1 MKTSTMQNRL
11 ARAER
16 KVEVLEQLLEQQ
28 ARSRADQLLA
38 VQGVRD
44 SLAATIA
51 AVPGSL
57 LQIDALGTI
66 TRASVSARE
75 LLVRGGPIVGST
87 VAMISARVAAIARGE
102 GTEPQFEDQWRTED
116 GEEVPVL
123 VNVAW
128 APQGDLVCI
137 GVDLR
142 ERRRLEVELQFAQKM
157 DALGQ
162 LASGIAHE
170 INTPLQFVSDNLDF
184 VEEVYG
190 DFDSMFEAYGNFVRR
205 ARERFPAEVA
215 ALEEKNEELDIA
227 FAREN
232 GAGAAARARAGL
244 QRMRRIVRA
253 IRGVSNRRDA
263 WSEVELDT
271 IVDDAVVVARSVTKH
286 VASVETHYDGG
297 RLNGSSSDLGQL
309 VINLLVN
316 ASHAISDAGRA
327 HGTIEVR
334 TAVEDTLVRLSV
346 RDDGCGMAPEI
357 QRRVFEPFFTTKP
370 VGEGTGQ
377 GLALVSSIVQRH
389 GGTIDVQSKPGQGA
403 TFIVTLPRNH
413 QPETLEAAQ

>member
-16 KVEVLEQLLEQQ
+16 KVEVLERMLEQQ

-38 VQGVRD
+38 VQRVRD

-51 AVPGSL
+51 AVPGAL

-87 VAMISARVAAIARGE
+87 VAAVSARVDAIARGE
-102 GTEPQFEDQWRTED
+102 GTEPQFEDLWRTED
-116 GEEVPVL
+116 GEDIPVL

-190 DFDSMFEAYGNFVRR
+190 DFDAMFDAYGAFAHQVR
-205 ARERFPAEVA
+205 EQFPAEVA
-215 ALEEKNEELDIA
+215 ALDDKNEELDIA

-232 GAGAAARARAGL
+232 GAGAAARARAGV

-263 WSEVELDT
+263 WSEIELDT

-334 TAVEDTLVRLSV
+334 TAVEDSHVRLSV
-346 RDDGCGMAPEI
+346 RDDGCGMPPEVK
-357 QRRVFEPFFTTKP
+357 RRVFEPFFTTKP
-370 VGEGTGQ
+370 VGQGTGQ

-389 GGTIDVQSKPGQGA
+389 CGTIDVQTEPGQGT
-403 TFIVTLPRNH
+403 TFTVTLPRNH
-413 QPETLEAAQ
+413 QPEILEAAQ

>member
-1 MKTSTMQNRL
+1 MKPSTMQRRL

-16 KVEVLEQLLEQQ
+16 KVEILERMLEQQ
-28 ARSRADQLLA
+28 ARSRAEQLRA
-38 VQGVRD
+38 VQRVRD

-51 AVPGSL
+51 AVPGAL
-57 LQIDALGTI
+57 LQVDGDGAV

-75 LLVRGGPIVGST
+75 LLARGGPILGSN
-87 VAMISARVAAIARGE
+87 VADVSARVEAIARG
-102 GTEPQFEDQWRTED
+102 GPSDPQFEDQWRTQR
-116 GEEVPVL
+116 GEEIPVL

-128 APQGDLVCI
+128 APEGDLVCI

-142 ERRRLEVELQFAQKM
+142 ERRRLEIELQFAQKM

-170 INTPLQFVSDNLDF
+170 INTPLQFVSDNLEF

-190 DFDSMFEAYGNFVRR
+190 DFDAMFDDY
-205 ARERFPAEVA
+205 ERFAETARGRFADEVA
-215 ALEEKNEELDIA
+215 ALDARREELDIG

-232 GAGAAARARAGL
+232 GAGAAARARAGV

-263 WSEVELDT
+263 WAELELDA

-286 VASVETHYDGG
+286 VATVETHYDGG
-297 RLNGSSSDLGQL
+297 CLHGSSSDLGQL

-316 ASHAISDAGRA
+316 ASHAITDSGRP

-334 TAVEDTLVRLSV
+334 TAAEDAAVRLSV
-346 RDDGCGMAPEI
+346 RDDGCGMPPEV
-357 QRRVFEPFFTTKP
+357 QRRMFEPFFTTKP
-370 VGEGTGQ
+370 TGRGTGQ
-377 GLALVSSIVQRH
+377 GLALVASIVQRH
-389 GGTIDVQSKPGQGA
+389 GGHIEVQSEPGCGT
-403 TFIVTLPRNH
+403 TFVVTLPRNH
-413 QPETLEAAQ
+413 KPQTLEAAQ